1 MTAKGTTPLTYTER
15 KIIEEGLRKGLST
28 TQIASIL
35 KRSVNPIKVE
45 IRINGGKESYNA
57 EKGQTAANG
66 RKKTRFEKISWSP
79 TEEQRKFIAEALDK
93 KIPLMKISEHTG
105 IRRQTLWKLV
115 AKEFPT
121 YKKKASWALYER
133 VDHLENL
140 VECLQQQIEIIFDT
154 IKEMKNG
161 KD

>member
-15 KIIEEGLRKGLST
+15 KTIEDGVRKGLST
-28 TQIASIL
+28 AQIASIL
-35 KRSVNPIKVE
+35 KRSVNSIKVE

-57 EKGQTAANG
+57 EKSQTAANG
-66 RKKTRFEKISWSP
+66 RKKTRLQKISWQP
-79 TEEQRKFIAEALDK
+79 TEEQRKFIAEALEK
-93 KIPLMKISEHTG
+93 KIPFTKISEHTG

-121 YKKKASWALYER
+121 YQKKSSWQLYER

-154 IKEMKNG
+154 LKEMK
-161 KD
+161 DATH